1 MITRREMIAS
11 SAAFA
16 VAPLFARGSRLIK
29 TPLMLDTK
37 RMAIWDGPGLRTT
50 FFVKGCPLKCIWCH
64 NPESLKVESEWARF
78 KHLCRNCA
86 KCTMDEA
93 TCPTRALKLYGKAMS
108 IDDIVSKALE
118 DKPFYDKSGGGV
130 TLSGGEP
137 LFFWEWAAELFAAF
151 KKAGLHTCL
160 DTSLYAPKAAID
172 AMLPVTDMWLADYK
186 AHDDEKK
193 TIFIDIAEVTG
204 MKPCLTIFFV
214 LTKNIFC
221 FFNTFIITLHKSWS
235 VYTQLT
241 VHTWSHLVLGTQGND
256 LKFIVGKK
264 KTWTSFFHGK
274 ERIDANTGN
283 TFGKAVSVHNA
294 SLAVAFFIFLSSLL
308 SHLSPPTAII
318 SMNER
323 SFFSISSVLV
333 SAANKAGTA

>member
-11 SAAFA
+11 SAAFT
-16 VAPLFARGSRLIK
+16 VAPLFARDSRLIK

-151 KKAGLHTCL
+151 KKVGLHTCL

-186 AHDDEKK
+186 AHDDEKHK
-193 TIFIDIAEVTG
+193 KYTG
-204 MKPCLTIFFV
+204 VSNVVIKRNL
-214 LTKNIFC
+214 
-221 FFNTFIITLHKSWS
+221 
-235 VYTQLT
+235 
-241 VHTWSHLVLGTQGND
+241 
-256 LKFIVGKK
+256 
-264 KTWTSFFHGK
+264 
-274 ERIDANTGN
+274 ER
-283 TFGKAVSVHNA
+283 
-294 SLAVAFFIFLSSLL
+294 
-308 SHLSPPTAII
+308 
-318 SMNER
+318 
-323 SFFSISSVLV
+323 LV
-333 SAANKAGTA
+333 SEKVKLEVRCLSVPGCTDGEDLVNRHKYLKSLGIADSAVVDLEYYDYARSKYLALGMPDTMPPKLPR

>member
-1 MITRREMIAS
+1 MITRREMIAGA
-11 SAAFA
+11 AAFA
-16 VAPLFARGSRLIK
+16 VAPLFARGGRLLK

-64 NPESLKVESEWARF
+64 NPESLKVEREWARF

-93 TCPTRALKLYGKAMS
+93 TCPTRALKLYGKPMS
-108 IDDIVSKALE
+108 IDDIVAKALE

-160 DTSLYAPKAAID
+160 DTSLYAPKSAID

-186 AHDDEKK
+186 AHDDEKHK
-193 TIFIDIAEVTG
+193 KYTG
-204 MKPCLTIFFV
+204 VSNAVIKRNL
-214 LTKNIFC
+214 
-221 FFNTFIITLHKSWS
+221 
-235 VYTQLT
+235 
-241 VHTWSHLVLGTQGND
+241 
-256 LKFIVGKK
+256 
-264 KTWTSFFHGK
+264 
-274 ERIDANTGN
+274 ER
-283 TFGKAVSVHNA
+283 
-294 SLAVAFFIFLSSLL
+294 
-308 SHLSPPTAII
+308 
-318 SMNER
+318 
-323 SFFSISSVLV
+323 LV
-333 SAANKAGTA
+333 SGKVKLEVRCLSVPDCTDGEDLINRHKYLKSLGIEDSAIVDLEYHDYARSKYSALGMVDTMPPKAY

>member
-16 VAPLFARGSRLIK
+16 VAPLFARDSRLIK

-50 FFVKGCPLKCIWCH
+50 FFVKGCSLKCIWCH

-151 KKAGLHTCL
+151 KKVGLHTCL

-186 AHDDEKK
+186 AHDDEKHK
-193 TIFIDIAEVTG
+193 KYTG
-204 MKPCLTIFFV
+204 VSNVVIKRNL
-214 LTKNIFC
+214 
-221 FFNTFIITLHKSWS
+221 
-235 VYTQLT
+235 
-241 VHTWSHLVLGTQGND
+241 
-256 LKFIVGKK
+256 
-264 KTWTSFFHGK
+264 
-274 ERIDANTGN
+274 ER
-283 TFGKAVSVHNA
+283 
-294 SLAVAFFIFLSSLL
+294 
-308 SHLSPPTAII
+308 
-318 SMNER
+318 
-323 SFFSISSVLV
+323 LV
-333 SAANKAGTA
+333 SEKVKLEVRCLSVPGCTDGEDLVNRHKYLKSLGIADSAVVDLEYYDYARSKYLALGMPDTMPPKLPK